1 MLRQRLLKNSP
12 PRMISRP
19 PLPCAVILRRC
30 CSPVARP
37 RFLAAPTSMPGDLCD
52 RCHVNLARCQRR
64 ARRRA
69 CPATAQSR
77 RLLARA
83 SAADRDPRRL
93 RAWGLRSL
101 HRARE
106 RRDRSFLPDARGAD
120 PRRVRRNHRG
130 IIRQRRDRRSAG
142 RFSRAQCV
150 AMRVLH
156 AGNADGRAGSI
167 ETACRAGP
175 GADTRASFRQLLP
188 LHRLSGDCRCGRDHG
203 AGAHGEHAMIV
214 ASANP
219 EGLSVLDRPNSYIGK
234 VVPRPNLER
243 LMQGR
248 GLYVSD
254 MVLPRMAH
262 VVFLRSP
269 HAHARITGID
279 AAAARR
285 VPGVVA
291 IVTGEALAA
300 VITPWVGV
308 LSHLKGL
315 KSAPQHAIAIDH
327 VRWQGE
333 AVAAVVATSRAVAED
348 AAEIVSV
355 EYQELDA
362 VTDMRTALD
371 PETPVIHSSL
381 GDNLAFERNLDAGAV
396 DAAFAES
403 DAVVEADFIFGRHT
417 GVTLEPRSVVA
428 DWNAAEARLTI
439 YQGTQAPH
447 MVQNIAALHLGLTD
461 SQVRVVCKD
470 VGGSFGIK
478 VHIYADEMATYALS
492 KLLLRPVKFVADR
505 VESFNTDIHARDHRC
520 KGRIGVKRDG
530 TITAFEIDALT
541 GIGPYSMY
549 PRTSAIEANQVVNLV
564 GGPYVTKNYR
574 ARARVVFQNKNVMC
588 QYRAVG
594 HPIAV
599 AVTEGLVEL
608 AAAKIGMD
616 PLELRRRNLI
626 ADDAHP
632 SSGPSGIKFE
642 ALSNHAA
649 MDKLV
654 KMMDYNALRA
664 EQAALRSK
672 NIHRGIGI
680 ASFIEVTNP
689 SAAFY
694 GVGGAR
700 ISSQDGVAV
709 RLDATGSVICQTSI
723 TEQGQGSESLTAQI
737 VGSVLGVSMERVRVI
752 LGDTDHTPYGGGT
765 RASRGAGIGGEA
777 ALQAAKILRKN
788 VLDVAAAI
796 LQSSPAELDIVNDAI
811 VSAVDGSSRIDL
823 KELSRIVYF
832 RPDTLP
838 PGIQPE
844 LMATRHFVPREYP
857 FAFTNGVQA
866 SWLEVDTDTGFVKLL
881 RHWVVED
888 CGTIINPQLVDEQI
902 RGGVVQGLGAALFEK
917 CIYDERGQ
925 LTNANMA
932 DYLVPMS
939 GEMPDI
945 DVGHVVSPT
954 LETELGA
961 KGAGEAGTAGA
972 AAAVAN
978 AVNDA
983 LKPFGAIIS

>member
-1 MLRQRLLKNSP
+1 M
-12 PRMISRP
+12 
-19 PLPCAVILRRC
+19 
-30 CSPVARP
+30 
-37 RFLAAPTSMPGDLCD
+37 T
-52 RCHVNLARCQRR
+52 
-64 ARRRA
+64 
-69 CPATAQSR
+69 
-77 RLLARA
+77 
-83 SAADRDPRRL
+83 
-93 RAWGLRSL
+93 
-101 HRARE
+101 
-106 RRDRSFLPDARGAD
+106 
-120 PRRVRRNHRG
+120 
-130 IIRQRRDRRSAG
+130 
-142 RFSRAQCV
+142 
-150 AMRVLH
+150 
-156 AGNADGRAGSI
+156 
-167 ETACRAGP
+167 
-175 GADTRASFRQLLP
+175 LLP
-188 LHRLSGDCRCGRDHG
+188 TERPALS
-203 AGAHGEHAMIV
+203 E
-214 ASANP
+214 
-219 EGLSVLDRPNSYIGK
+219 LDRPNSYIGK
-234 VVPRPNLER
+234 VVPRPNLDR

-254 MVLPRMAH
+254 LELPRMAH
-262 VVFLRSP
+262 VVFVRSP
-269 HAHARITGID
+269 HAHAKIIAID
-279 AAAARR
+279 PSAAKR
-285 VPGVVA
+285 VPGVIAV
-291 IVTGEALAA
+291 VTGEKLARH
-300 VITPWVGV
+300 ITPWVGV

-315 KSAPQHAIAIDH
+315 KSAPQNAIALGR
-327 VRWQGE
+327 VCWQGE
-333 AVAAVVATSRAVAED
+333 AVAAVVGTSRAVAED
-348 AAEIVSV
+348 AAELVAV
-355 EYQELDA
+355 AYEELEA

-371 PETPVIHSSL
+371 PKTPVIHSSL
-381 GDNLAFERNLDAGAV
+381 GDNLAFERTLDAGTV
-396 DAAFAES
+396 DAAFASS
-403 DAVVEADFIFGRHT
+403 DETVEAEFIFGRHT
-417 GVTLEPRSVVA
+417 GVTLEPRAVVA
-428 DWNAAEARLTI
+428 DWNPSEARLTI

-447 MVQNIAALHLGLTD
+447 MVQNIAALHLGLEE

-478 VHIYADEMATYALS
+478 VHIYADEMATYAIS
-492 KLLLRPVKFVADR
+492 KMLRRPIKFVADR

-530 TITAFEIDALT
+530 TIMAFEIDDLT

-564 GGPYVTKNYR
+564 GGPYATKNYR
-574 ARARVVFQNKNVMC
+574 ARSRVVFQNKNVMC

-594 HPIAV
+594 HPIACS
-599 AVTEGLVEL
+599 VTEGLVDL
-608 AAAKIGMD
+608 AAARIGMD
-616 PLELRRRNLI
+616 PVEIRRRNLI
-626 ADDAHP
+626 ADNAYP
-632 SSGPSGIKFE
+632 CASASGLRFE
-642 ALSNHAA
+642 LLSHHAA
-649 MDKLV
+649 MNKLMA
-654 KMMDYNALRA
+654 MMNYDALRA
-664 EQAALRSK
+664 EQAALRKK

-694 GVGGAR
+694 GVGGAK

-709 RLDATGSVICQTSI
+709 RLDAQGAVICQTSI

-737 VGSVLGVSMERVRVI
+737 VGSVLGVSMSHVRVI
-752 LGDTDHTPYGGGT
+752 LGDTDQTPYGGGT
-765 RASRGAGIGGEA
+765 WASRGAGIGGEA

-788 VLDVAAAI
+788 ILDVAAAI
-796 LQSSPAELDIVNDAI
+796 LQSSPTELDLANNAVVN
-811 VSAVDGSSRIDL
+811 SSDGTPRI
-823 KELSRIVYF
+823 ELRELARIVYF

-866 SWLEVDTDTGFVKLL
+866 SWLEVDTETGFLKLL

-888 CGTIINPQLVDEQI
+888 CGTLINPQLVDEQI

-954 LETELGA
+954 AESELGA

-983 LKPFGAIIS
+983 LMPFGAVITEIPLTPQIILTALKRI